1 MGGCVAIICVS
12 EWEEFTY
19 IQRWK
24 FDRSED
30 TRLTIGHD
38 LLIDWLPGKLLHFLA
53 CLWTFIRSETSCDTS
68 AICYIIFFLLQQH
81 PDIKRPEI
89 MLVVVEA
96 VLILCVQLNF
106 NLIQLRLIKKPNHIP
121 TTSYPCRSPMWNSRF
136 SRVFLF
142 LSSSDI
148 RFNHCI
154 EELSAFFPLAIHKYF
169 MNAR

>member
-1 MGGCVAIICVS
+1 MEGVRCNNMRIRMGRV
-12 EWEEFTY
+12 Y
-19 IQRWK
+19 IYPTMEVWPIRRYT
-24 FDRSED
+24 FNDRSWSF
-30 TRLTIGHD
+30 
-38 LLIDWLPGKLLHFLA
+38 DWLIAWKIVAFLGMSMNIHSVRDIMWYISHLL
-53 CLWTFIRSETSCDTS
+53 
-68 AICYIIFFLLQQH
+68 YYFLLQQH

-96 VLILCVQLNF
+96 VLILCAQLNF